1 MMRTLISVFR
11 FLKPYTAQYIFG
23 VIGMGVMNFTLLAYM
38 SFVLADLTSSIVE
51 LDPALLVQTIFN
63 AIILIAVTGVLLW
76 FAGMALVKSLI
87 KVERDMRKAFFSR
100 TLYLPLAVHHKYPSG
115 ELLSRFNHDLN
126 ESVALFKN
134 SFQSLAIMLFQGIGS
149 SITIFILDWVLGL
162 WIVGICFGVFL
173 LNVPILR
180 KLRKASQTVQR
191 EKAGFLRLYSQLV
204 SGQRIIRYFNLAG
217 WIYERIF
224 LQSETLK
231 KAGIRRNT
239 LEAMR
244 EAFSEMTFLGIIS
257 IMIIGGF
264 RAIEDPSTLPTIIA
278 IVQLQNGVAFLFSGA
293 TTIFAEITKR
303 LAGVERLVEV
313 MDISE
318 EPNMIPLPASS
329 SDHSAQTPA
338 LPGKKGLFVRN
349 LSFAYPDSNR
359 QVLNKISF
367 EIAPG
372 ETVAF
377 VGPSGSG
384 KTTLFKM
391 LLGFF
396 PPIEGHIVYSGR
408 SLYRTPLKE
417 WRAQFTYV
425 PQDAFLFSGSIRK
438 NLEAAFEEGSEARLS
453 DDQMKNA
460 AQLANAHAF
469 IDDLESK
476 YDFVLEE
483 GGNNLSGGQRQ
494 RIALTRSFL
503 RQAPILLLDEATSAL
518 DSESERVVQEAVS
531 RLMEGKTA
539 LVIAHRLSTVRQANC
554 IYYMEDGMIFEQGT
568 HEYLMTLPDG
578 RYRSMVLAGELE
590 EAVFSD

>member
-1 MMRTLISVFR
+1 MIRTLKSIFR
-11 FLKPYTAQYIFG
+11 FLKPYTVQYIFG
-23 VIGMGVMNFTLLAYM
+23 VIGMGVINFALLAYM
-38 SFVLADLTSSIVE
+38 AFVLADLTSSIVE
-51 LDPALLVQTIFN
+51 LDQALLIQTILN
-63 AIILIAVTGVLLW
+63 AIILIALTGILLW
-76 FAGMALVKSLI
+76 FSGIALVSSLI

-100 TLYLPLAVHHKYPSG
+100 TLFVPLAVHHKYPSG

-180 KLRKASQTVQR
+180 RLRKASQKVQR

-217 WIYERIF
+217 WIYERVF

-257 IMIIGGF
+257 IMIIGGY
-264 RAIEDPSTLPTIIA
+264 RAIEDPTTLPTIIA
-278 IVQLQNGVAFLFSGA
+278 IVQLQNGVAYLFSGA
-293 TTIFAEITKR
+293 SAIFAEITKR

-313 MDISE
+313 MDIPE
-318 EPNMIPLPASS
+318 EPDMIPFPPVSPE
-329 SDHSAQTPA
+329 HSAPIPA
-338 LPGKKGLFVRN
+338 LPSHKGLFVRN
-349 LSFAYPDSNR
+349 LSFAYPDSSR
-359 QVLNKISF
+359 LVLNKISF

-384 KTTLFKM
+384 KTTLFKV

-396 PPIEGHIVYSGR
+396 APLEGHVAYSGR
-408 SLYRTPLKE
+408 SIYHTILKE

-438 NLEAAFEEGSEARLS
+438 NLEAAFEDGSEGHLS
-453 DDQMKNA
+453 DNRMKNA
-460 AQLANAHAF
+460 ARLANAHTF
-469 IDDLESK
+469 IEDLESK

-503 RQAPILLLDEATSAL
+503 REAPILLLDEATSAL

-554 IYYMEDGMIFEQGT
+554 IYYMEDGMIIEQGT
-568 HEYLMTLPDG
+568 HESLMNLSDG
-578 RYRSMVLAGELE
+578 RYRSMVIAGELE
-590 EAVFSD
+590 EVVSQD